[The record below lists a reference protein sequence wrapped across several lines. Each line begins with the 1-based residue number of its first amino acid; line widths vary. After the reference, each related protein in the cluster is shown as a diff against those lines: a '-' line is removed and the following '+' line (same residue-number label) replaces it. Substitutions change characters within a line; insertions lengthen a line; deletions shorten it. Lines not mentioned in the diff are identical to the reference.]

1 MKRLFIF
8 AAALVVLAFSGQAEP
23 TLLNGVAVIV
33 NDAVITYKEVFTA
46 MADDEEFLVRRYA
59 SQPQVLEQK
68 RRELMQERIEL
79 LVETRLI
86 LDEFKKAGYN
96 LPESV
101 IEERVNKDI
110 RSYGNRLTLM
120 KTLQAKGLTY
130 ESYRKRKRDEV
141 IVMAMSEHFVPH
153 DPVVSPHRMETYY
166 RENLER
172 FRLPDQVK
180 IRMIELTNRPNDTA
194 FFSKK
199 LAEEITAKLDEG
211 APFEE
216 MAKIYSQGSKA
227 SAGGDFGW
235 VDKKFLRPELA
246 EKAFALQAGE
256 RSAVIETPEAC
267 YILLV
272 EETRPSYVRPLS
284 EVRDEVEN
292 TLKSEEIKR
301 LHKRWIE
308 RLKQKSFIRYFD

>member
-1 MKRLFIF
+1 MKRVLIL
-8 AAALVVLAFSGQAEP
+8 AAALSALALASRAEP

-46 MADDEEFLVRRYA
+46 MAEDEEFLVRRYA

-68 RRELMQERIEL
+68 RRELMQERIEV

-120 KTLQAKGLTY
+120 KTLQARGLTF
-130 ESYRKRKRDEV
+130 EAYRKRKRDEF
-141 IVMAMSEHFVPH
+141 IVLAMSEHFVPH
-153 DPVVSPHRMETYY
+153 DPVISPQRMETYY
-166 RENLER
+166 RENPER

-180 IRMIELTNRPNDTA
+180 IRMIELTNRANDTV
-194 FFSKK
+194 FSSKK
-199 LAEEITAKLDEG
+199 LAHEIIAKLEEG
-211 APFEE
+211 APFAE
-216 MAKIYSQGSKA
+216 MAKVYSQGSKA

-235 VDKKFLRPELA
+235 VDKKFLRTELA
-246 EKAFALQAGE
+246 EKAFALKAGE

-272 EETRPSYVRPLS
+272 EEVRPSHVRPLS
-284 EVRDEVEN
+284 EVRDEVES

-301 LHKRWIE
+301 LHKKWID
-308 RLKQKSFIRYFD
+308 RLKQKSFVRYFD